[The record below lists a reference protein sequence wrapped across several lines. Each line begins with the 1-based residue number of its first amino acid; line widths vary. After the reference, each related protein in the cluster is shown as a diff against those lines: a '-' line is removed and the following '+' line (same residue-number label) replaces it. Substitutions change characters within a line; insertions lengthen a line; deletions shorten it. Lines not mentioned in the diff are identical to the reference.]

1 MALPRMEWMKTS
13 APATRAASA
22 CLPASVRRSSST
34 LRLPRF
40 TFTNTPL
47 MPGSGPGETKR
58 VLSPPG
64 GSTLITSAPM
74 SAMIW
79 VQ

>member
-1 MALPRMEWMKTS
+1 M
-13 APATRAASA
+13 
-22 CLPASVRRSSST
+22 

-40 TFTNTPL
+40 TLVKTPL
-47 MPGSGPGETKR
+47 MPGAGPTEMKR
-58 VLSPPG
+58 VLSPAG